1 MSRVLLAVALGLAL
15 LPNPA
20 TAAGVAKKEAPK
32 RGPDPYWSSK
42 GAWGQSERDQW
53 GLEKIGWSLALV
65 KRATAP
71 VIVAVI
77 DTGIDYYHPDLP
89 VDRIYTNPKEV
100 LNGKDDDGNGY
111 VDDLVGWNFVEG
123 NGNPF
128 DTAGHGTIVAGILAA
143 GIENGE
149 GIAGMVPSVRV
160 MPLKVLSFAGRG
172 RASRVAAAIYYAADQ
187 GAKVINL
194 SLGGSGISKAEAAAI
209 DYAGSKGVVVVA
221 AAGNA
226 GRDVASVG
234 PAGLPNVI
242 TVGASDP
249 DDAVASFS
257 NTGARIDLVAPGTD
271 ILSLRAR
278 RTDVA
283 LIAGLEGYQAGT
295 AFVGP
300 GAHYYHVSGTSFA
313 APFVSGAAALLLA
326 SNPSLTPEE
335 VKRILLQSA
344 KDIGA
349 PGIDQKSGYG
359 RLDLKAAL
367 SADPKTYVDARIE
380 KVAVTHKGDAQI
392 VVVTG
397 TMDAD
402 QLSGGEVELGAGDDP
417 KSWKSVGTI
426 SAGVRSGVLAEIPVS
441 ELAGEKV
448 WTLRV
453 RAKHQNGREREGRF
467 RLVVGG

>member
-1 MSRVLLAVALGLAL
+1 
-15 LPNPA
+15 
-20 TAAGVAKKEAPK
+20 
-32 RGPDPYWSSK
+32 
-42 GAWGQSERDQW
+42 
-53 GLEKIGWSLALV
+53 
-65 KRATAP
+65 
-71 VIVAVI
+71 
-77 DTGIDYYHPDLP
+77 
-89 VDRIYTNPKEV
+89 
-100 LNGKDDDGNGY
+100 
-111 VDDLVGWNFVEG
+111 
-123 NGNPF
+123 
-128 DTAGHGTIVAGILAA
+128 
-143 GIENGE
+143 
-149 GIAGMVPSVRV
+149 MVPSVRV
-160 MPLKVLSFAGRG
+160 MPLKALSFAGRG

-209 DYAGSKGVVVVA
+209 DYASSKGVVVVA

-257 NTGARIDLVAPGTD
+257 NTGARIDLWRPARTSSRCARGDRRRAHRRARGLPGGHG
-271 ILSLRAR
+271 LRRAR
-278 RTDVA
+278 R
-283 LIAGLEGYQAGT
+283 
-295 AFVGP
+295 
-300 GAHYYHVSGTSFA
+300 
-313 APFVSGAAALLLA
+313 ALLPRERHILRGALRLGRGGAYCLA

-367 SADPKTYVDARIE
+367 TADPKTYVDARIE

-397 TMDAD
+397 TVDAD
-402 QLSGGEVELGAGDDP
+402 LLSGGEVELGAGDNP
-417 KSWKSVGTI
+417 NPGSPW
-426 SAGVRSGVLAEIPVS
+426 ARSR
-441 ELAGEKV
+441 
-448 WTLRV
+448 RV
-453 RAKHQNGREREGRF
+453 
-467 RLVVGG
+467 